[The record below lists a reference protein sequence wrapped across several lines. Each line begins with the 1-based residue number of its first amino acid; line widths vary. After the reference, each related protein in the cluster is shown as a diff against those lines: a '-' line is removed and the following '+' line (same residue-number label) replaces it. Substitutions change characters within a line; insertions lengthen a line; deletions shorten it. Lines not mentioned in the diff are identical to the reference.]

1 MAPSK
6 RNQVTSD
13 DEPVFFYGDKA
24 RPYGIFS
31 QWHKCD
37 FTDPKYPDATFDC
50 AEQYMMYGKAQ
61 VFDSPHIAAKILS
74 ATSPKTQKD
83 LGRKIEG
90 FSDAVWNPAR
100 LGVVKRGSYL
110 KFSQNEKLKKVLL
123 ETGDRDLVEASP
135 KDRIWG
141 IGYSAAAAKRTSRDR
156 WGQNLLGI
164 ALMYAR
170 RKIRAEEAEE
180 EQDEEEDIQPDTI
193 KESIEQTADEEA
205 EDRSESPPAI
215 KKPTN
220 KKRKRNSSTAEEV
233 EDKPKPKK
241 TVLKKTTAKRLKPSP
256 LSETLDSDDEDGKHN
271 SITDDEAPEPPKQKK
286 TAPKKTA
293 PKKKLVKKIPSP
305 PLPEKAPESD
315 DEDEDNVNKG
325 LNQVLNMAKGLKAQT
340 SNDND
345 DKEEESPAVKK
356 KAQKKAN
363 DDLLEMLTKKAMEDS
378 IINGKY

>member
-1 MAPSK
+1 MLTGS
-6 RNQVTSD
+6 R
-13 DEPVFFYGDKA
+13 
-24 RPYGIFS
+24 
-31 QWHKCD
+31 
-37 FTDPKYPDATFDC
+37 
-50 AEQYMMYGKAQ
+50 YGKAQ
-61 VFDSPHIAAKILS
+61 VFDSPDIAAKILS

-141 IGYSAAAAKRTSRDR
+141 IGYSAAAAKKTSRDR

-193 KESIEQTADEEA
+193 KGPIEQTADEEA
-205 EDRSESPPAI
+205 EDRSESPLAI

-241 TVLKKTTAKRLKPSP
+241 TVPKKTPAKRLKPLP
-256 LSETLDSDDEDGKHN
+256 LPETLDSDDEDGKHN
-271 SITDDEAPEPPKQKK
+271 SITDDEATESRKQKK

-293 PKKKLVKKIPSP
+293 PKKKKLVKKIPSP
-305 PLPEKAPESD
+305 PLPEKAPGSD

-345 DKEEESPAVKK
+345 NEEEESPAVKK

>member
-1 MAPSK
+1 MLTGS
-6 RNQVTSD
+6 R
-13 DEPVFFYGDKA
+13 
-24 RPYGIFS
+24 
-31 QWHKCD
+31 
-37 FTDPKYPDATFDC
+37 
-50 AEQYMMYGKAQ
+50 YGKAQ
-61 VFDSPHIAAKILS
+61 VFDSPDIAAKILS
-74 ATSPKTQKD
+74 ATSPKAQKA
-83 LGRKIEG
+83 LGREIEG
-90 FSDAVWNPAR
+90 FTDDVWNPAR

-110 KFSQNEKLKKVLL
+110 KFSQNKKLKKVLL

-135 KDRIWG
+135 NDRIWG
-141 IGYSAAAAKRTSRDR
+141 IGYSAAAAKKTSRNR

-193 KESIEQTADEEA
+193 KESIKQTADEEA

-215 KKPTN
+215 EKPAP
-220 KKRKRNSSTAEEV
+220 KKRKCNSSTAEEV
-233 EDKPKPKK
+233 EDGPKPKK
-241 TVLKKTTAKRLKPSP
+241 TVPKKTTAKRLKSSP
-256 LSETLDSDDEDGKHN
+256 LPETLDSDDEDGKHN

-286 TAPKKTA
+286 TV

-305 PLPEKAPESD
+305 PSPEKAPESD

-345 DKEEESPAVKK
+345 DEEEESPAVKK

>member
-13 DEPVFFYGDKA
+13 DEPVFFHGDKA

-37 FTDPKYPDATFDC
+37 FVDPKYPGVTFDC

-61 VFDSPHIAAKILS
+61 VFDSPDIAAKILS
-74 ATSPKTQKD
+74 VKSPKAQKA
-83 LGRKIEG
+83 LGREIKG
-90 FSDAVWNPAR
+90 FTDDVWNPAR
-100 LGVVKRGSYL
+100 LGVVKRSSYL

-123 ETGDRDLVEASP
+123 ETGNRYLVEASP

-141 IGYSAAAAKRTSRDR
+141 IGYSAAAAKKVSRDR

-170 RKIRAEEAEE
+170 SKIRAEEAEE
-180 EQDEEEDIQPDTI
+180 EEQDQEEEDIQPDTI
-193 KESIEQTADEEA
+193 KESIEQTAYEEA

-215 KKPTN
+215 KKPAT
-220 KKRKRNSSTAEEV
+220 KKRKRNSSAAEEV
-233 EDKPKPKK
+233 EDDPKPKK
-241 TVLKKTTAKRLKPSP
+241 TPVKRLKSSP
-256 LSETLDSDDEDGKHN
+256 LPETLDSDDEDGKHN
-271 SITDDEAPEPPKQKK
+271 SITDDEAPESPRPKK

-293 PKKKLVKKIPSP
+293 LKKKLVKKIPSP
-305 PLPEKAPESD
+305 PSPKKAPEAD
-315 DEDEDNVNKG
+315 DEDEDNINKG
-325 LNQVLNMAKGLKAQT
+325 LNQILNMAKGLKAQT

-345 DKEEESPAVKK
+345 DNDDEEEESPAVKK
-356 KAQKKAN
+356 KAEKKAN

>member
-6 RNQVTSD
+6 QNHVAND
-13 DEPVFFYGDKA
+13 DEPVFFHGDKA

-37 FTDPKYPDATFDC
+37 FTDIKYPDVTFDC

-74 ATSPKTQKD
+74 AKSPKAQKA
-83 LGRKIEG
+83 LGREIEG
-90 FSDAVWNPAR
+90 FTDDVWNPAR

-215 KKPTN
+215 KSPQLRSASAT
-220 KKRKRNSSTAEEV
+220 
-233 EDKPKPKK
+233 PPQPKK
-241 TVLKKTTAKRLKPSP
+241 SRMIQSPRRQATEAKEDRSKEDSP
-256 LSETLDSDDEDGKHN
+256 EEEARQED
-271 SITDDEAPEPPKQKK
+271 
-286 TAPKKTA
+286 
-293 PKKKLVKKIPSP
+293 LVSAFAQ
-305 PLPEKAPESD
+305 KAPESD

-345 DKEEESPAVKK
+345 DDDDEEEESPAVKK